1 MIRLLWIPVAGT
13 VAAFIVILLA
23 HEPREEDPAPV
34 FPEPPPALPDDA
46 SDAPASD
53 LSGRSPGGANAD
65 DATKPAKKPKPKAP
79 PPELPPPPEEHFL
92 RLEKDGSLVDLD
104 SSRTFADGAAVIAEL
119 VREKVRDRII
129 LSNGEGVEEAEL
141 EQILESLRAKF
152 EVRKVYRAPEEKEE

>member
-1 MIRLLWIPVAGT
+1 M
-13 VAAFIVILLA
+13 
-23 HEPREEDPAPV
+23 
-34 FPEPPPALPDDA
+34 LPDDD
-46 SDAPASD
+46 SEAPV
-53 LSGRSPGGANAD
+53 PAD
-65 DATKPAKKPKPKAP
+65 VSKPERKPAPKPPKPAP
-79 PPELPPPPEEHFL
+79 PPVEHFL
-92 RLEKDGSLVDLD
+92 QLEKDGSLVDLD